1 MPKIEVYQEALFAY
15 AGRSYTDHELEA
27 IFPAAKAELDEPVNE
42 DGIVKIELNDTNRPD
57 LWSAAGLAR
66 LLRVYQ
72 GAKQPDYSGFLS
84 TPQVTKDGGNRKI
97 LVESSVAQVRPYVVA
112 FAAKGPAITESVLN
126 DLIQTQ
132 EKLCRG
138 YGQKRKTVA
147 MGMYRSSLIQYPV
160 KYFGANPETTS
171 FQPLGMDETL
181 SLREI
186 LLQHPKGQEY
196 GPIVADAPVFP
207 FLTDS
212 TGQVLSFPPVIN
224 SARIGAVEVGDSELF
239 IELTGTELHTLFISA
254 NIVACDMADMGFE
267 IFPVSIH
274 YPDDYPVALDYGN
287 RVTTPFRFQKDQHVT
302 VEQVNKLLGTD
313 MPRQEIIDAIERM
326 GSRVAGINPLIVEL
340 PPYRNDYLHAVDV
353 IEDVMIGRGMD
364 SFAPEMPRD
373 FTVGR
378 LTEAEEKGRRVKS
391 LMVGLGYQEMIF
403 NYLSSAKD
411 YIYRMD
417 PGMMDLL
424 ESLEEGQT
432 LADKIQDPRVVK
444 IMNPMSENFEFV
456 RPSILPSLLSAE
468 SVSGNA
474 AYPHHIFE
482 VGKTVVTDENENY
495 GSRTMNTL
503 GFLSADG
510 TAGFNQISS
519 VFAALAYYM
528 DWDYQS
534 AEVEDKRFIPGRS
547 VQVVMG
553 PSATPV
559 GIYGELHPGI
569 LENWGITVPCSAC
582 EVDLDKVSVL
592 LEKSP

>member
-42 DGIVKIELNDTNRPD
+42 EGIVKIELNDTNRPD

-72 GAKQPDYSGFLS
+72 GSIQPDYSGFLS
-84 TPQVTKDGGNRKI
+84 TPQVSKDAAHRQI
-97 LVESSVAQVRPYVVA
+97 MVESSAAQVRPYVVA

-147 MGMYRSSLIQYPV
+147 MGIYRSSLIQYPV
-160 KYFGANPETTS
+160 KYFGANPDTTS

-186 LLQHPKGQEY
+186 LVQHPKGQEY
-196 GPIVADAPVFP
+196 GHIVADASVFP

-224 SARIGAVEVGDSELF
+224 SAKIGAVEVGDSELF

-267 IFPVSIH
+267 IFPVSVH
-274 YPDDYPVALDYGN
+274 YPENYPAALDYG
-287 RVTTPFRFQKDQHVT
+287 RIVTTPFRFQQNQQVT

-313 MPRQEIIDAIERM
+313 MARQEIVDAIERM
-326 GSRVAGINPLIVEL
+326 GNKVSGINPLIVEL
-340 PPYRNDYLHAVDV
+340 PPYRNDYLHPVDV

-378 LTEAEEKGRRVKS
+378 LTEAEETGRRVKS

-417 PGMMDLL
+417 PQMMSLM

-432 LADKIQDPRVVK
+432 LDQLIQDPRVVK
-444 IMNPMSENFEFV
+444 IMNPMSENFEYV

-482 VGKTVVTDENENY
+482 VGKTVVTDETENY

-528 DWDYQS
+528 DWEYQS
-534 AEVEDKRFIPGRS
+534 AEVEDKRFIPGRC

-553 PSATPV
+553 PSSTPV
-559 GIYGELHPGI
+559 GIFGEIHPGI

-582 EVDLDKVSVL
+582 EVDLDKILEL
-592 LEKSP
+592 LK